1 MQPPLRWLLLAGY
14 SIALAVASLAP
25 ASDLPSVQFPY
36 LDKII
41 HFGMYAGLMLLLM
54 RAMKIKPAHAAR
66 SVIVAL
72 SVCIAYGVLLECGQ
86 LLLTKI
92 AGRTFSVADIA
103 ANTTGAAVATL
114 ALTLRRKSSV
124 SELTLNLLKKR

>member
-1 MQPPLRWLLLAGY
+1 MQTPLRWLILVSY
-14 SIALAVASLAP
+14 SVALAVASLAP
-25 ASDLPSVQFPY
+25 ASELPSVRFPH
-36 LDKII
+36 LDKIV

-54 RAMKIKPAHAAR
+54 RAIKIKSAHAAR

-86 LLLTKI
+86 LLLTKFT
-92 AGRTFSVADIA
+92 GRTFSVADIA
-103 ANTTGAAVATL
+103 ANTAGAAVIAI

-124 SELTLNLLKKR
+124 SELSLNLL